1 MNPLVSSVFKNF
13 GKNAGVTDVFNSL
26 LPNSQNTSES
36 YEPDD
41 YWNRYNNNNNNNLS
55 SNVTITKFKINY
67 APDYY
72 YDAKFKDGGVYKA
85 PIFKNYIKNT
95 SADQNLLHEDTIIYS
110 KDPNSGF
117 NREGLWKNVWKKVQ
131 KHIIDYRNAH
141 NNYNGGKRSR
151 RRKTM
156 KKKSKRKHSKKNRK

>member
-1 MNPLVSSVFKNF
+1 MNSLVRSVANNF
-13 GKNAGVTDVFNSL
+13 GKNSGLTDAFNSL
-26 LPNSQNTSES
+26 LPKSQNTSEP

-41 YWNRYNNNNNNNLS
+41 YWNTYNNNNNNNTGS
-55 SNVTITKFKINY
+55 VTIKKFPINY

-72 YDAKFKDGGVYKA
+72 YDAKIRDGGVIKA
-85 PIFKNYIKNT
+85 PIFQSNITNTPNDQYLLNKN
-95 SADQNLLHEDTIIYS
+95 TIIYS
-110 KDPNSGF
+110 RDPISGF
-117 NREGLWKNVWKKVQ
+117 HRVGEWQNVWKKVQ
-131 KHIIDYRNAH
+131 QDIIGYTNAH